1 MIKKIYPT
9 SKKSTF
15 KAENIYLKPLLSKI
29 KSPYKPYYYANF
41 LSSFDG
47 RIAIF
52 NKKHSTLLTPEA
64 IKSDIDFSLF
74 CQLHAQADCLVT
86 NTKYMSGLKII
97 ILTFLNCHGNIYI
110 NVRIACNQV

>member
-86 NTKYMSGLKII
+86 NTKYMSGLNKGYYGD
-97 ILTFLNCHGNIYI
+97 ILT
-110 NVRIACNQV
+110 VRNEKLKK